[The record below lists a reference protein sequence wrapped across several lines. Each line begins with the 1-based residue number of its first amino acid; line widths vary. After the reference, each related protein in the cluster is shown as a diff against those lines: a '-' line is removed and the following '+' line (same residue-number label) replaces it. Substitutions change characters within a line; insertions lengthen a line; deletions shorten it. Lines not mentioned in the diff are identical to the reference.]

1 MSAADRHEHPSRD
14 QLPEDSLARG
24 HELRD
29 FGVLVL
35 MAALG
40 AIGALVLV
48 VSLAMALL
56 LDALAARDADRL
68 PPAAPPAAAP
78 TPPQP
83 SLEVDSGALL
93 GELRTAE
100 DALLDGYGWIDR
112 EQGRV
117 RIPIERA
124 MQIIAERGR

>member
-1 MSAADRHEHPSRD
+1 
-14 QLPEDSLARG
+14 
-24 HELRD
+24 
-29 FGVLVL
+29 

-93 GELRTAE
+93 GELRAAE